1 MKNPPVYSPEELA
14 KILLLEEYS
23 LPYDYEDGQL
33 VLPADTAKSLS
44 FLLQK
49 EQEEGQRYEI
59 FAEFD
64 YRQMFDDLCAFLDDQ
79 KIPYKIWEKQQ
90 DPGEDYAKAPALKES
105 VFYVY
110 LRLLDFERTQALLR
124 EQAKQQA
131 IYKEADY
138 HLRRYSDEELM
149 EILEQPEDWQA
160 LDVVAARYLLNERGH
175 DISEEEAELMRQHR
189 MIQLRQPRALTS
201 KERRDGYLT
210 AIILGPLGFF
220 WGYHYYSDQR
230 LLPNGRKVLNFAPQA
245 RYEGMRMMMIS
256 LSWSLLA
263 GLILY
268 YML

>member
-1 MKNPPVYSPEELA
+1 MKKSPVYSPDELA

-33 VLPADTAKSLS
+33 LLTEETAENLAV
-44 FLLQK
+44 LLQK

-64 YRQMFDDLCAFLDDQ
+64 YRQMFDNLCAFLDAQ

-90 DPGEDYAKAPALKES
+90 DPGEDYARAPALKDS
-105 VFYVY
+105 AFYVY
-110 LRLLDFERTQALLR
+110 LRLVDFESTQALLR
-124 EQAKQQA
+124 EEAKAQS

-149 EILEQPEDWQA
+149 EILERPEDWQV

-175 DISEEEAELMRQHR
+175 NITEEEVELMRQHR
-189 MIQLRQPRALTS
+189 MIELRQPRKLTA
-201 KERRDGYLT
+201 KERRDGYLS
-210 AIILGPLGFF
+210 AIFLGPLGLF
-220 WGYHYYSDQR
+220 WGYHYYSDRR

-245 RYEGMRMMMIS
+245 RAEGIQMMMIS
-256 LSWSLLA
+256 LSWSLLL

-268 YML
+268 YLL